1 MQRTEVDEEVAA
13 EVENFLQFSFVE
25 MAQKVCEA
33 GLLCKLSNDE
43 NELPVDA
50 QQKMNEEHQ
59 ELPIVEEE
67 ALNKKIFGSP
77 NDEEE
82 QYRVVDELWKNS
94 EQAWKKLIYRYRD
107 ANFYKDVLRCASEDL
122 DKKREKRANLDLEKQ
137 PLGRVAKVSGK
148 AAEITA
154 ATPERS
160 VCAK

>member
-43 NELPVDA
+43 NQLPVDA

-107 ANFYKDVLRCASEDL
+107 ANFYKDVLRAFLQGSTN
-122 DKKREKRANLDLEKQ
+122 A
-137 PLGRVAKVSGK
+137 
-148 AAEITA
+148 
-154 ATPERS
+154 
-160 VCAK
+160 